1 MPKFHTSLLQ
11 NVLTNESIGMF
22 YFHSKN
28 VFFHEKGEGILKN
41 KLLVIWFKV
50 TARESLHH

>member
-41 KLLVIWFKV
+41 KLLLFLFKV